1 VRAYAQESCRE
12 HIMSSITSSL
22 NIEQIVCNHIK
33 NLEKENGDT
42 SNPRIAP
49 YMVLAYKDRQI
60 LLQLQY
66 PCAQKSKA
74 EQIF

>member
-1 VRAYAQESCRE
+1 
-12 HIMSSITSSL
+12 M
-22 NIEQIVCNHIK
+22 
-33 NLEKENGDT
+33 LEKENGDT

-49 YMVLAYKDRQI
+49 YIVLAYKDRQI

-66 PCAQKSKA
+66 PCAQKSEV